1 LLRDPNR
8 PWKTAA
14 FSRYFAGDSVR
25 TDRYR
30 YTQWLDKDSRRY
42 ARMLYDHLEDPGE
55 NVNIAE
61 DPANASIVAR
71 LSALIDRGYRAG
83 LPDT

>member
-1 LLRDPNR
+1 
-8 PWKTAA
+8 
-14 FSRYFAGDSVR
+14 
-25 TDRYR
+25 
-30 YTQWLDKDSRRY
+30 
-42 ARMLYDHLEDPGE
+42 MLYDHFVDPGE

-83 LPDT
+83 LPEI